1 MPGPALRGGY
11 RLSQFFL
18 LDFPLISLT
27 LEAGMTTAETIDAMN
42 ERSYAEIS
50 SLLSSGNVTLQ
61 SGGILSEG
69 DFDKLMSEA
78 LDSELGDN

>member
-1 MPGPALRGGY
+1 
-11 RLSQFFL
+11 
-18 LDFPLISLT
+18 
-27 LEAGMTTAETIDAMN
+27 MTTAETIDALN
-42 ERSYAEIS
+42 ECSYAEIS

-61 SGGILSEG
+61 SGGILTEG